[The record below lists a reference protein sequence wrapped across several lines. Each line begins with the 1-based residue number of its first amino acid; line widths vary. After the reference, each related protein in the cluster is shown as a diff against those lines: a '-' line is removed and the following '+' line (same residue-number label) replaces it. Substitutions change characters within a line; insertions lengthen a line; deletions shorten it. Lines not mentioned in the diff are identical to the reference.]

1 VAESGDGSESELES
15 CFTGWGNLL
24 SWEGL
29 LTTFN
34 VLEHMMVPDHRIMEE
49 GEIKSL
55 LSTYHLTLEQLPKIY
70 HDDPA
75 VKAIKAKPGDV
86 IRIVRESQTAG
97 RAESYRLVIK
107 RPKK

>member
-1 VAESGDGSESELES
+1 
-15 CFTGWGNLL
+15 
-24 SWEGL
+24 
-29 LTTFN
+29 
-34 VLEHMMVPDHRIMEE
+34 MMVPDHRIMEV
-49 GEIKSL
+49 GEITTL
-55 LSTYHLTLEQLPKIY
+55 LSTYNLTLEQLPKIY

-75 VKAIKAKPGDV
+75 VKAVKAKPGDV

>member
-1 VAESGDGSESELES
+1 M
-15 CFTGWGNLL
+15 
-24 SWEGL
+24 
-29 LTTFN
+29 TTFD
-34 VLEHMMVPDHRIMEE
+34 VLKHMMVPDHRIMEE

-75 VKAIKAKPGDV
+75 VKAIKATPGDV